1 MAGCSHGEDLP
12 PGALLLQRASVAMRD
27 VSSTRFSLQVEGTLG
42 DLGIKQA
49 DGVLTRQGEASG
61 TVRLDL
67 GSSLIEYEVVI
78 AGGTYYL
85 KGPTGGFQTVPSI
98 LSSQI
103 YDPTRFLD
111 SDTGFAAV
119 LADATDARTTGT
131 DSVEG
136 TSGYRVEARIP
147 TALLEGV
154 VPLEAGQEDTP
165 ASLWIGRS
173 EPVLLRVRVE
183 TRPEGASAS
192 TILTLT
198 LTDPNLTVRITPP
211 QA

>member
-1 MAGCSHGEDLP
+1 DL
-12 PGALLLQRASVAMRD
+12 LRRASAAMRD
-27 VSSTRFSLQVEGTLG
+27 VSSTRFSLQVEGVLG

-49 DGVLTRQGEASG
+49 EGVLTREGEASG
-61 TVRLDL
+61 TVQLEV

-98 LSSQI
+98 LASQI

-111 SDTGFAAV
+111 RDAGLAAV
-119 LADATDARTTGT
+119 LAQAIDARTTGT
-131 DSVEG
+131 ESIEG

-154 VPLEAGQEDTP
+154 GRPPAGQGVI
-165 ASLWIGRS
+165 AACL
-173 EPVLLRVRVE
+173 
-183 TRPEGASAS
+183 
-192 TILTLT
+192 
-198 LTDPNLTVRITPP
+198 
-211 QA
+211 